1 MSETKGDHDTA
12 ATANQPST
20 VPHTEAP
27 PTQLTELMADGA
39 KGATA
44 KTAASAKAG
53 PNLDAQAL
61 RAAEQALAEGE
72 QALATARAQL
82 ATDRA
87 PTPAKGSRGRELA
100 LRLLLAA
107 NVIAMLVVA
116 MLPTSAG
123 KSSAPSQPPV
133 EQVHPTGPIT
143 ATPITAAPRADDRY
157 TQAMLAAADRDYPTA
172 IRLLEQYLV
181 ETPRMAPS
189 SQMNV
194 LMALSWY
201 SHRVGNLAAAQD
213 YERRF
218 KALNDSHS
226 LPDDLVAMAQAAA
239 KSGDQ
244 ESLRRVWARFLLQQ
258 RQVPSSLYK
267 HVAEAYLQ
275 LGDSY
280 RNQANEAGERERVRQ
295 LEETAMRLREQ
306 AKGGQEKTK

>member
-1 MSETKGDHDTA
+1 MGPGA
-12 ATANQPST
+12 ATPTTAQPR
-20 VPHTEAP
+20 
-27 PTQLTELMADGA
+27 
-39 KGATA
+39 
-44 KTAASAKAG
+44 
-53 PNLDAQAL
+53 N
-61 RAAEQALAEGE
+61 
-72 QALATARAQL
+72 
-82 ATDRA
+82 
-87 PTPAKGSRGRELA
+87 
-100 LRLLLAA
+100 
-107 NVIAMLVVA
+107 
-116 MLPTSAG
+116 
-123 KSSAPSQPPV
+123 
-133 EQVHPTGPIT
+133 
-143 ATPITAAPRADDRY
+143 DDRY
-157 TQAMLAAADRDYPTA
+157 TQAMVAAADRDYPTA

-194 LMALSWY
+194 LMALAWY

-226 LPDDLVAMAQAAA
+226 LPEDLVAMAQAAA

-280 RNQANEAGERERVRQ
+280 RNQANEAGEQERVRQ

-306 AKGGQEKTK
+306 AKGGQEKGK